1 MVMRPLF
8 SKRSRPVKRVF
19 SLAAESA
26 VRSVPPAWLRKRSE
40 PLLNRLVPL
49 ALNSPP
55 DMFVNVSLLSVRSTK
70 PVISPELLMDE
81 LAPIVPSLLTL
92 MLLLGP

>member
-19 SLAAESA
+19 WLAAESA

-40 PLLNRLVPL
+40 PPLNRLVPL
-49 ALNSPP
+49 ALN
-55 DMFVNVSLLSVRSTK
+55 
-70 PVISPELLMDE
+70 
-81 LAPIVPSLLTL
+81 
-92 MLLLGP
+92 